1 MEERARQRHLMLM
14 KVNLGSATNA
24 LCSNRTFRHHHH
36 LSWDSE
42 PRAKHGKASRGKD
55 VQEGISEG
63 AQVKAQENH
72 VRGIQKRSRD
82 AAEVGKAFIDF
93 LGSEG
98 ASDAAGHG
106 RLACSILYGL
116 KHRAQSRCEKNLA
129 KWPVSLWWLVANGP
143 RPPFRDRC
151 RRKVIFA
158 VLRHAWRGSGMPSI
172 DSRGSLRHD

>member
-1 MEERARQRHLMLM
+1 MDERARQRHLMLM

-24 LCSNRTFRHHHH
+24 LCSNRTFRH

-42 PRAKHGKASRGKD
+42 PRAKHGKASRDKD
-55 VQEGISEG
+55 AFKKTFQRGLKLRRRRTMCAASKSEVVMSLRW
-63 AQVKAQENH
+63 A
-72 VRGIQKRSRD
+72 KRSSISLDLR
-82 AAEVGKAFIDF
+82 
-93 LGSEG
+93 
-98 ASDAAGHG
+98 AAGHG

-129 KWPVSLWWLVANGP
+129 KWPVSLLWLVANGP

>member
-1 MEERARQRHLMLM
+1 M
-14 KVNLGSATNA
+14 
-24 LCSNRTFRHHHH
+24 
-36 LSWDSE
+36 
-42 PRAKHGKASRGKD
+42 
-55 VQEGISEG
+55 
-63 AQVKAQENH
+63 
-72 VRGIQKRSRD
+72 RGIQKRSRD
-82 AAEVGKAFIDF
+82 VAEMGKAFIDF
-93 LGSEG
+93 LESEG

-106 RLACSILYGL
+106 RLACSSLYGL

-129 KWPVSLWWLVANGP
+129 KWPVSLLWLVANGP